1 MCCKLM
7 ITVRMLF
14 FAHLQDVAGSHEL
27 SVALS
32 DTATV
37 ETAADVLAERSA
49 GFMGLLSQA
58 RVAVNTE
65 FADTSTVLQDG
76 DEVAWM
82 PPMSGGL
89 ERTLLTETVIDLGEL
104 SRAVEAS
111 GYGAVV
117 TFSGNVRDNAR
128 GREVL
133 YLEYE
138 AYAPLA
144 ETQLAKLIDEA
155 EKRWDVKC
163 AVQHRLGRLEIGES
177 SVGIAVAAAHRA
189 EAFDACRWLLDTL
202 KETVPIWKREFF
214 QGGEHWVEGPNTVSV
229 EKSVLEELP

>member
-1 MCCKLM
+1 M

-14 FAHLQDVAGSHEL
+14 FAHLQDVAGSHEMPL
-27 SVALS
+27 SLP
-32 DTATV
+32 TQATV
-37 ETAADVLAERSA
+37 KEAADMLAEHHT
-49 GFMGLLSQA
+49 GFADLLAQA
-58 RVAVNTE
+58 RAAVNAE
-65 FADTSTVLQDG
+65 FAEASTVLHDG

-82 PPMSGGL
+82 PPMSGGVL
-89 ERTLLTETVIDLGEL
+89 EPLALLTENVIDLTAL
-104 SRAVEAS
+104 SRVVEAS

-133 YLEYE
+133 HLEYE

-144 ETQLAKLIDEA
+144 EKQLARLIADA
-155 EKRWDVKC
+155 ETRWRVKC

-214 QGGEHWVEGPNTVSV
+214 SGGDYWVEGPHTVST
-229 EKSVLEELP
+229 KKTAVLEPTP

>member
-1 MCCKLM
+1 M
-7 ITVRMLF
+7 INVRMLF

-27 SVALS
+27 TLPLP
-32 DTATV
+32 DNATV
-37 ETAADVLAERSA
+37 AAAAASLAERDA
-49 GFMGLLSQA
+49 GFADLLTQA
-58 RVAVNTE
+58 RAAVNAE
-65 FADTSTVLQDG
+65 FADAAALLHDG

-82 PPMSGGL
+82 PPMSGGSFSM
-89 ERTLLTETVIDLGEL
+89 LTDATIDLAEL

-144 ETQLAKLIDEA
+144 EKQLGRLIAEA
-155 EKRWDVKC
+155 EARWQVKC
-163 AVQHRLGRLEIGES
+163 MVQHRLGRLEIGES

-214 QGGEHWVEGPNTVSV
+214 TGGDHWVEGPRTVST
-229 EKSVLEELP
+229 KKTAVLEA

>member
-1 MCCKLM
+1 M
-7 ITVRMLF
+7 INVRMLF
-14 FAHLQDVAGSHEL
+14 FAHLQDVAGSH
-27 SVALS
+27 ALPVS
-32 DTATV
+32 LPDGATV
-37 ETAADVLAERSA
+37 EDAAAALAGRQA
-49 GFMGLLSQA
+49 GFADLLSQA
-58 RVAVNTE
+58 RAAVNAE
-65 FADTSTVLQDG
+65 FAEASTVLHDG

-82 PPMSGGL
+82 PPMSGGSSSM
-89 ERTLLTETVIDLGEL
+89 LTDAVIDLTAL
-104 SRAVEAS
+104 SRAVESS

-128 GREVL
+128 GRDVL

-144 ETQLAKLIDEA
+144 EKQLARLIAEA
-155 EKRWDVKC
+155 EARWQVKC

-214 QGGEHWVEGPNTVSV
+214 RGGDHWVEGPATVRS
-229 EKSVLEELP
+229 KNASLEAKP